1 MACCDETN
9 IDGTTVQNITL
20 INGRIIGGSLLGT
33 VIGKDCEG
41 ADVLAGQHPLATCA
55 DLDAAL
61 AELPAQAPRVT
72 AITFTADG
80 RLVLTFSDG
89 SQIDTPVPVLAEQV
103 AAVFRDCAGQPHV
116 AGAQLPTCAQLQEA
130 IAVSRLT
137 ITGANPPTTT
147 ENPTLPTTLHGGRD
161 ALLGRPI
168 GWVNVGGYVLPYY
181 GFVDCGGSATH
192 VEL

>member
-20 INGRIIGGSLLGT
+20 INARIIGGSLLGT

-41 ADVLAGQHPLATCA
+41 GDVLAGQHPLATCA

-61 AELPAQAPRVT
+61 ATLPAPTPRVT

-89 SQIDTPVPVLAEQV
+89 STVETDVPVMPERV
-103 AAVFRDCAGQPHV
+103 AAVFRDCAGQPHA
-116 AGAQLPTCAQLQEA
+116 AGAQLPTCTQMQDA
-130 IAVSRLT
+130 IAGSRLA

-147 ENPTLPTTLHGGRD
+147 ETPTLPTTLYGARD
-161 ALLGRPI
+161 ALLGRPA
-168 GWVNVGGYVLPYY
+168 GWVNIGGYVLPYY
-181 GFVDCGGSATH
+181 AFVDCGGT
-192 VEL
+192 VGTETL